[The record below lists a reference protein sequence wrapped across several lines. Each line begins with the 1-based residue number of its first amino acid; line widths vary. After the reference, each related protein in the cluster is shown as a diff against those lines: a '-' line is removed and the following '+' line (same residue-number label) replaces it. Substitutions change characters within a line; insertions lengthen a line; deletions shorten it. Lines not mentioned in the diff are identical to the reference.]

1 LAFYQDFRKHT
12 DCDDFVVSIR
22 MVDLPRRPEGI
33 LIDRPHGGN
42 AFGAREVALLKL
54 LHDEIAPL
62 VGVQLTTEEHLS
74 RDGLSK
80 RLRETLS
87 LLLEGNSEKQVA
99 SELKLA
105 TRTVHDYVA
114 MLYQHFNVS
123 SRAELL
129 AYFIQRRP
137 VMRPLELIDSR

>member
-1 LAFYQDFRKHT
+1 
-12 DCDDFVVSIR
+12 V
-22 MVDLPRRPEGI
+22 PRRPESI
-33 LIDRPHGGN
+33 CIDRPHGAN
-42 AFGAREVALLKL
+42 PFSTREISLLKL

-62 VGVQLTTEEHLS
+62 VGVRLTTEEHLS

-87 LLLEGNSEKQVA
+87 LLLEGYSEKQVA

-105 TRTVHDYVA
+105 SRTVHDYVA
-114 MLYQHFNVS
+114 MLYQHFQVS

-129 AYFIQRRP
+129 AYFIRRRP
-137 VMRPLELIDSR
+137 VARPLELMDSRTN